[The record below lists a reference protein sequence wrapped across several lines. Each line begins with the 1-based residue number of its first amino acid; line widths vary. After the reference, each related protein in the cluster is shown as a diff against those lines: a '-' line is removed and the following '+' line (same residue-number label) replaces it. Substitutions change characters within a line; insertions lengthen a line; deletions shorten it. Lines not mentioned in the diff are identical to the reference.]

1 MAAGILGSPC
11 LLLGNRS
18 VRVRD
23 PQAVAHTS
31 CHTRCKVYRHTH
43 PNTPLPTQ
51 RCVTSLTTQRLPS
64 LLAPVIAQEKEL
76 LGGGLLRAHIGLRK
90 ISPLG
95 ARYSYTQ
102 ENKCF
107 AHSFIQ
113 PPLPSMHGLGL
124 KMCWG
129 NDPKLGQMEKML
141 TGGRER
147 WMLRG
152 SLTVLRGESLWHRES
167 RNIWVN

>member
-11 LLLGNRS
+11 LLLGNRI

-31 CHTRCKVYRHTH
+31 CHICRQVYRHTH
-43 PNTPLPTQ
+43 THQQTPPTQ

-64 LLAPVIAQEKEL
+64 LLAPVIAQEEKRSEE
-76 LGGGLLRAHIGLRK
+76 GILRAPHRTPEDI
-90 ISPLG
+90 PLG
-95 ARYSYTQ
+95 NSLFLHTGIRVLCYSYTQ
-102 ENKCF
+102 EYESF

-124 KMCWG
+124 KMC
-129 NDPKLGQMEKML
+129 
-141 TGGRER
+141 
-147 WMLRG
+147 
-152 SLTVLRGESLWHRES
+152 
-167 RNIWVN
+167 

>member
-11 LLLGNRS
+11 LLLGNRI

-31 CHTRCKVYRHTH
+31 CHTRRQVYRHTH
-43 PNTPLPTQ
+43 PNTPPPTQ

-64 LLAPVIAQEKEL
+64 LLASVRAQEEKL
-76 LGGGLLRAHIGLRK
+76 LEGGLLRVPHRTPEDI
-90 ISPLG
+90 PLG
-95 ARYSYTQ
+95 NSLFLHTGIRVLCYSYTQ
-102 ENKCF
+102 EYESF

-124 KMCWG
+124 KMC
-129 NDPKLGQMEKML
+129 
-141 TGGRER
+141 
-147 WMLRG
+147 
-152 SLTVLRGESLWHRES
+152 
-167 RNIWVN
+167 

>member
-11 LLLGNRS
+11 LLLGNRI

-31 CHTRCKVYRHTH
+31 CHTRRQVYRHTHTHTH

-64 LLAPVIAQEKEL
+64 LLAPVIAQEEKRSEE
-76 LGGGLLRAHIGLRK
+76 GILRAPHRTPEDI
-90 ISPLG
+90 PLG
-95 ARYSYTQ
+95 NSLFLHTGIRVLCYSYTQ
-102 ENKCF
+102 EYESF

-113 PPLPSMHGLGL
+113 PPLPNMHELDL
-124 KMCWG
+124 KIC
-129 NDPKLGQMEKML
+129 
-141 TGGRER
+141 
-147 WMLRG
+147 
-152 SLTVLRGESLWHRES
+152 
-167 RNIWVN
+167 